1 MNFTSRLRK
10 KIPLILDGAMG
21 TELCRRGI
29 SIELPLWSAGVLLEN
44 PEIVKKI
51 HMDYIKA
58 GADIITTNTFR
69 TNSRTFLKAG
79 FTKKDAFSATKMSAS
94 IARSAINTLNPDRK
108 IWIAGSISPLEDC
121 YQPELSPDYE
131 TALIEHRENAMWLA
145 EAGVDFI
152 LIETMNTLHE
162 ALAASRTS
170 LETKLPVI
178 TSFILD
184 TNGNIFDGSDLFIAY
199 TELKNLGI
207 QGFSINC
214 THHSII
220 SQVIDNYLTKI
231 TLPVAAY
238 ANSGIYDKEFGWKD
252 DPDFT
257 PDSYANIAHAWI
269 SKGVKIVGGCCGT
282 TPEHIKKIS
291 AKIKSPE

>member
-1 MNFTSRLRK
+1 MNFSSRLRK
-10 KIPLILDGAMG
+10 NSPLILDGAMG
-21 TELCRRGI
+21 TELGRRGI
-29 SIELPLWSAGVLLEN
+29 SIELPLWSAGALLEN
-44 PEIVKKI
+44 PEIVKQI
-51 HMDYIKA
+51 HMDYIRA
-58 GADIITTNTFR
+58 GADVITTDTFR
-69 TNSRTFLKAG
+69 TNSRTFLKAELS
-79 FTKKDAFSATKMSAS
+79 KKDAFSATKKAVS
-94 IARSAINTLNPDRK
+94 IAKSAMEYVKPDKK

-121 YQPELSPDYE
+121 YQPELSPDYD

-162 ALAASRTS
+162 ALAASRAS

-184 TNGNIFDGSDLFIAY
+184 TNGNIFDGSDLFAAY
-199 TELKNLGI
+199 SELKNLGI

-214 THHSII
+214 TQHATISRVINKYHHK
-220 SQVIDNYLTKI
+220 V
-231 TLPVAAY
+231 TLPIAAY
-238 ANSGIYDKEFGWKD
+238 ANASIYDKESGWKD

-257 PDSYANIAHAWI
+257 PVSYADIVSSWI

-291 AKIKSPE
+291 SKTKSPV

>member
-10 KIPLILDGAMG
+10 KLPLILDGAMG

-44 PEIVKKI
+44 PEIVKQI

-58 GADIITTNTFR
+58 GTDIITTNTFR

-79 FTKKDAFSATKMSAS
+79 LTKKDAFSATKMAAS
-94 IARSAINTLNPDRK
+94 IAESAINTLNPDRK

-121 YQPELSPDYE
+121 YQPELSPDYK

-220 SQVIDNYLTKI
+220 SQVIYNYLTKI

-238 ANSGIYDKEFGWKD
+238 ANAGIYDKEFGWKD
-252 DPDFT
+252 DSDFT

>member
-10 KIPLILDGAMG
+10 KLPLILDGAMG

-44 PEIVKKI
+44 PEIVKQI

-58 GADIITTNTFR
+58 GTDIITTNTFR

-79 FTKKDAFSATKMSAS
+79 LTKKDAFSATKMAAS
-94 IARSAINTLNPDRK
+94 IARSAINTLNPVRK

-152 LIETMNTLHE
+152 LIETMNTFRE
-162 ALAASRTS
+162 AIAASKVS

-184 TNGNIFDGSDLFIAY
+184 TNGNIFDGSDLFTSYI
-199 TELKNLGI
+199 ELTNLGI

-220 SQVIDNYLTKI
+220 SQVIYNYLTKI
-231 TLPVAAY
+231 TLPVAVY

-252 DPDFT
+252 DP
-257 PDSYANIAHAWI
+257 
-269 SKGVKIVGGCCGT
+269 
-282 TPEHIKKIS
+282 
-291 AKIKSPE
+291 